1 METSSAGFR
10 ACPLGFCLSLAWV
23 PKGPWLASFCIRD
36 SRFPIILCVVTG
48 KDGAGVFNFET
59 AFWTPRPKHQ
69 HPRYCMADD
78 SNRISF
84 AMRRAITPTEQQ
96 GPFGNKAFRLNL
108 GLSAAVC
115 ALILGLCVSS
125 LFTVEAS
132 EKEHR
137 LTVRLLD
144 PRNGKP
150 LTGVSLGILVWK
162 QGRTIDLG
170 NAVTDA
176 HGVATFHLPDV

>member
-1 METSSAGFR
+1 
-10 ACPLGFCLSLAWV
+10 
-23 PKGPWLASFCIRD
+23 
-36 SRFPIILCVVTG
+36 
-48 KDGAGVFNFET
+48 
-59 AFWTPRPKHQ
+59 
-69 HPRYCMADD
+69 
-78 SNRISF
+78 
-84 AMRRAITPTEQQ
+84 MRRAITPTEQQ
-96 GPFGNKAFRLNL
+96 GPSGNKAFRLNL

-115 ALILGLCVSS
+115 ALILGLWVSS

-176 HGVATFHLPDV
+176 HGVATFHLPDVIPERIGINHSPVELRWCCDQAFPTDTILKTGMVAQCRCDEVNFKCDQFKLKTTPSAAAGELVVFARRVTFWEHFVSELP